1 MGAQVTAEQEL
12 TSMRAMLSET
22 RRAHESLTK
31 TLEAERSR
39 AEEATKE
46 LKQAQ
51 ADAAA
56 AKKVRHGCCVLAG
69 SC

>member
-1 MGAQVTAEQEL
+1 
-12 TSMRAMLSET
+12 MRAMLAET

-39 AEEATKE
+39 AKEATQE
-46 LKQAQ
+46 LKLAH

-56 AKKVRHGCCVLAG
+56 AKKVRCGC
-69 SC
+69 